1 MANSAYA
8 TANSILASAREC
20 NQAQA
25 SFRQLPGARAEAV
38 LDAVLAT
45 FTTSGVGNR
54 GRLWIWDDL
63 RDPQFSVVG
72 QLELESLLILGS
84 PDTPVW
90 LVVEDF
96 NRTKRDSPFW
106 VFEATL
112 EAAVAT
118 LKNHHLLEFYIV
130 SRALTW
136 LAGENHHN
144 LIFAAGDH
152 AVAALQKIAP

>member
-1 MANSAYA
+1 MANPAYA

-20 NQAQA
+20 NLAQA

-45 FTTSGVGNR
+45 FTTGGVGNR
-54 GRLWIWDDL
+54 GRLWIWEAL

-72 QLELESLLILGS
+72 QRELESLLILGS

-96 NRTKRDSPFW
+96 DGTKQDSPFW

-136 LAGENHHN
+136 LVGENHHN
-144 LIFAAGDH
+144 VLFAAGGH
-152 AVAALQKIAP
+152 AVAAFQRIAP